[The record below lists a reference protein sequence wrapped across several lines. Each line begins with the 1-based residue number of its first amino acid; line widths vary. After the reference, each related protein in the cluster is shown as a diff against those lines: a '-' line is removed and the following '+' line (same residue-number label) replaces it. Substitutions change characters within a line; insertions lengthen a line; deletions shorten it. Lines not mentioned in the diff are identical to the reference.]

1 MSKKIL
7 AALIAGMLIFTAVPV
22 MAAGTGDDQQEPA
35 AEQTAEDEDKEQAQE
50 DAEEEQGS
58 NLADSTYGVV
68 QVEIGYL
75 MPDGSFDIWGSY
87 PGFAVDKTNVITE
100 KSNVVVIDQSSVYQK
115 ALQEKAAG
123 YTSIGIDLTDF
134 SKIRSDI
141 VIRINDG
148 SGSLLRG
155 TMAQLDDSVP
165 FALIS
170 TSKPVA
176 DYCAFAEEDPAYGD
190 EAYLAGFVAE
200 VMDGKTY
207 STSDDVVVHSVA
219 LTGVDTD
226 GKLTF
231 ALTGEEAFGGGPLIN
246 TDGAV
251 SGMAITPGTEWGG
264 VTASYIKG
272 VLEDSLIN
280 YTVREKAKET
290 DFTDLSVTLDSAK
303 EIDLSPFTEESAQAL
318 TDAIAAAEEVMKN
331 ENATQSEVDA
341 ARKDISLAVGAL
353 EEKTFSFELT
363 PLMIGLIVGAC
374 VAIYLIIFFIRRAIK
389 KKKSEETYG
398 YEDPEDAIADEYVRG
413 KKAKEPSATK
423 AEAVKEP
430 GPSAIK
436 KEEPKK
442 QEIPKGY
449 VEEELTLEDES
460 ADPTDLL
467 VSEPTVKA
475 CIVRRMTGERKN
487 IDKNRFI
494 IGKDRSRT
502 DFTIVGNKTIS
513 RVHAEI
519 AFSNG
524 VYTIRDLNSLNKTYV
539 DGEILKPDMPKPLHD
554 HASIGLSDEGFTFI
568 IED

>member
-1 MSKKIL
+1 MPKKLL
-7 AALIAGMLIFTAVPV
+7 AALIAGMLIMAPVPV
-22 MAAGTGDDQQEPA
+22 LASGAENTQTETTEEAPSEEPIEEAGGDE
-35 AEQTAEDEDKEQAQE
+35 AEAPSE
-50 DAEEEQGS
+50 
-58 NLADSTYGVV
+58 TYGVV

-87 PGFAVDKTNVITE
+87 PGFAVDKTNVLTE
-100 KSNVVVIDQSSVYQK
+100 KGNVVVIDQSTVYKK
-115 ALQEKAAG
+115 ALEEKAAG

-134 SKIRSDI
+134 EKIKKDI

-176 DYCAFAEEDPAYGD
+176 EYCSFAEEDPAYGD
-190 EAYLAGFVAE
+190 EAYLAGFVSE
-200 VMDGKTY
+200 VMDGATY
-207 STSDDVVVHSVA
+207 STSDDIVVHSIA
-219 LTGVDTD
+219 LTGVDSD
-226 GKLTF
+226 GKMTF
-231 ALTGEEAFGGGPLIN
+231 ALTGEEASGGGPIIN

-251 SGMAITPGTEWGG
+251 SGMSITPGTEWSG

-280 YTVREKAKET
+280 YEVREKAKET
-290 DFTDLSVTLDSAK
+290 DFTDLQVTLDSAK
-303 EIDLSPFTEESAQAL
+303 EIDASAFTDESAQAL
-318 TDAIAAAEEVMKN
+318 TEAIANAESVLQKED
-331 ENATQSEVDA
+331 ATQSEVDA

-363 PLMIGLIVGAC
+363 PLMIGIIVAAC
-374 VAIYLIIFFIRRAIK
+374 VAIYLIIFFIRRTLK
-389 KKKSEETYG
+389 NRKNEETYG
-398 YEDPEDAIADEYVRG
+398 YQDPEDSIADEEVNPR
-413 KKAKEPSATK
+413 KEKEAKVSPAP
-423 AEAVKEP
+423 AAVE
-430 GPSAIK
+430 IK
-436 KEEPKK
+436 PEEPKK
-442 QEIPKGY
+442 SEIPTGY
-449 VEEELTLEDES
+449 IEEELTLEDDS

-467 VSEPTVKA
+467 VSEPSVKA
-475 CIVRRMTGERKN
+475 YIVRRMTGERKN